1 MGEFTVAKLKEI
13 GTTKESIEIFKNYK
27 KKKNKPVVKKKKSKK
42 VKKVYKNQLPKKTQS
57 SNQVSFK
64 EEKRL
69 LQLGRKFSK
78 ELKEKATRWELIVK
92 QFLEELG
99 YDFTFQYYTVAVDK
113 LFILDFYFPE
123 YKLGLEIDGKS
134 THGSKEQIKA
144 DNERTKKLKKL
155 GISIIRLWN
164 SQVDRFTKDQINDI
178 IQTKLKMLKKC
189 KLIW

>member
-1 MGEFTVAKLKEI
+1 MGEFTVKKLKEI
-13 GTTKESIEIFKNYK
+13 GTTKESIKEFKKYK
-27 KKKNKPVVKKKKSKK
+27 QKQNKSLAKKKKSKK

-78 ELKEKATRWELIVK
+78 ELKEKATRWELTIK
-92 QFLEELG
+92 QYLEELG

-123 YKLGLEIDGKS
+123 YKLGLEIDSKS

-178 IQTKLKMLKKC
+178 IQTKLKMLKNVN
-189 KLIW
+189 